1 MMRKVILVGVDSGND
16 PNFDYHMEEL
26 AGLAE
31 ACEMEVAAQ
40 VTQKLAVTNAAYY
53 VGAGKVEE
61 IRLAAETVEADCAVF
76 DNSLKPSQQR
86 NLQKALDLPVLDRT
100 NLILEIFEKR
110 ARTKEAKLQVESA
123 SLQYMLPRLVG
134 MREAL
139 SRQGGGA
146 GAGGGSGAG
155 GGLANRGA
163 GEQKLELDRR
173 KIEKRISELR
183 HDLEEIEQK
192 RATQRKKREKSEL
205 PSVALVGYTN
215 AGKSTLLNA
224 MLRRYMSEPQLF
236 SDGNPGGGDGRDS
249 GKDSGKNSGRDDSRN
264 FDRNSGKDSGRDS
277 GGDSGKNSD
286 GDSGRHSG
294 RTRGLEDKMVLE
306 KDMLFATL
314 DTTVRRISPGD
325 NRDFLLSDTVGFID
339 RLPHTLIKAFRS
351 TLAEACGADLLLQV
365 VDCSDPHHQ
374 EQMQV
379 TADTL
384 RELGA
389 EKIPMIIVMNKA
401 DRVREKEELPKV
413 IGDKIFLSAKKE
425 IGLDELLEMIH
436 EKIFADY
443 TDLEM
448 LIPYTEGGALSYLQE
463 HAVIGSL
470 EYAPEGA
477 RVSVR
482 CKNSDAARFAA
493 FVVR

>member
-1 MMRKVILVGVDSGND
+1 MRKAILVGVELDGD
-16 PNFDYHMEEL
+16 LNFDYHMEEL
-26 AGLAE
+26 RGLAE
-31 ACEMEVAAQ
+31 ACGMETAAI
-40 VTQKLAVTNAAYY
+40 VTQKLPRTNAALY
-53 VGAGKVEE
+53 VGSGKVEE
-61 IRLAAETVEADCAVF
+61 IRLTAEMVEADCVVV

-86 NLQKALDLPVLDRT
+86 NLQKELDLPVMDRT
-100 NLILEIFEKR
+100 NLILQIFEKR

-123 SLQYMLPRLVG
+123 NLQYMLPRLVG

-183 HDLEEIEQK
+183 HELEAIEK
-192 RATQRKKREKSEL
+192 DRATQRQQREKSEI

-224 MLRRYMSEPQLF
+224 MLDFCYTEDTGADIS
-236 SDGNPGGGDGRDS
+236 GTGRNSADVAADKDRTDS
-249 GKDSGKNSGRDDSRN
+249 GSTKNTRSGQARKSIEE
-264 FDRNSGKDSGRDS
+264 K
-277 GGDSGKNSD
+277 K
-286 GDSGRHSG
+286 
-294 RTRGLEDKMVLE
+294 VLE

-351 TLAEACGADLLLQV
+351 TLAEACGADLLLLV
-365 VDCSDPHHQ
+365 VDYSDPHHR
-374 EQMQV
+374 EQMRV
-379 TADTL
+379 TEDTL

-389 EKIPMIIVMNKA
+389 EKIPCIYIMNKA
-401 DRVREKEELPKV
+401 DLVMEEKELPKV
-413 IGDKIFLSAKKE
+413 VGDRIFLSAKKQ
-425 IGLDELLEMIH
+425 IGLEELLDLIR
-436 EKIFADY
+436 EKLFSDY
-443 TDLEM
+443 VDCEM
-448 LIPYTEGGALSYLQE
+448 LIPYTDGGAVAYLEE
-463 HAVIGSL
+463 HAVVHSL
-470 EYAPEGA
+470 EYGA
-477 RVSVR
+477 DGALLKLC
-482 CKNSDAARFAA
+482 CKKSDAGRYGKY
-493 FVVR
+493 VV

>member
-1 MMRKVILVGVDSGND
+1 MRKVILVGVDTGND
-16 PNFDYHMEEL
+16 PNFEYHMEEL

-31 ACEMEVAAQ
+31 ACEMEVVAQ
-40 VTQKLAVTNAAYY
+40 ATQKLAVTNAAYY
-53 VGAGKVEE
+53 VGTGKVEE

-110 ARTKEAKLQVESA
+110 ARTKEARLQVEST

-224 MLRRYMSEPQLF
+224 MLKRYMLSPWTV
-236 SDGNPGGGDGRDS
+236 SDEDTEGSP
-249 GKDSGKNSGRDDSRN
+249 GKD
-264 FDRNSGKDSGRDS
+264 SGKDSGRDS
-277 GGDSGKNSD
+277 GKDD
-286 GDSGRHSG
+286 AGDSGRDSG
-294 RTRGLEDKMVLE
+294 KDYAGDHGKYSGSTRGLENKMVLE

-325 NRDFLLSDTVGFID
+325 GRDFLLSDTVGFID

-365 VDCSDPHHQ
+365 IDCSDPHHQ

-389 EKIPMIIVMNKA
+389 EKIPMIFVMNKA
-401 DRVREKEELPKV
+401 ELVREKKELPRV
-413 IGDKIFLSAKKE
+413 VGDRIFLSAKEE
-425 IGLDELLEMIH
+425 IGLDDLLELIH

-443 TDLEM
+443 ADLEM
-448 LIPYTEGGALSYLQE
+448 LIPYTEGGTLSYLQE
-463 HAVIGSL
+463 HAMIDRL
-470 EYAPEGA
+470 EYEPEGT
-477 RVSVR
+477 RLSVR
-482 CKNSDAARFAA
+482 CKKSDAARYAA
-493 FVVR
+493 FVTS

>member
-1 MMRKVILVGVDSGND
+1 MRRAVLVGVELDGD
-16 PNFDYHMEEL
+16 LNFEYHMEEL
-26 AGLAE
+26 KGLAE
-31 ACEMEVAAQ
+31 ACELEAAAY
-40 VTQKLAVTNAAYY
+40 VTQKLPAVNAALY
-53 VGAGKVEE
+53 VGSGKAEE
-61 IRLAAETVEADCAVF
+61 IRRTAEMVEADCVVV

-86 NLQKALDLPVLDRT
+86 NLQKELDLPVMDRT
-100 NLILEIFEKR
+100 NLILQIFEKR

-123 SLQYMLPRLVG
+123 NLQYMLPRLVG

-183 HDLEEIEQK
+183 RDLEAIEQD
-192 RATQRKKREKSEL
+192 RATQRQQRRKSEL

-215 AGKSTLLNA
+215 AGKSTLLNK
-224 MLRRYMSEPQLF
+224 MLDIYMGEGPKGDTAKPEKALQDTK
-236 SDGNPGGGDGRDS
+236 SDAEMGADTRSAKP
-249 GKDSGKNSGRDDSRN
+249 
-264 FDRNSGKDSGRDS
+264 DRSAYARKSVEE
-277 GGDSGKNSD
+277 K
-286 GDSGRHSG
+286 
-294 RTRGLEDKMVLE
+294 KVLE

-365 VDCSDPHHQ
+365 VDYSDPHHR

-379 TADTL
+379 TEDTL

-389 EKIPMIIVMNKA
+389 ERIPCISIMNKA
-401 DRVREKEELPKV
+401 DLVMEESELPKIV
-413 IGDKIFLSAKKE
+413 GDKIFMSAKKG
-425 IGLDELLEMIH
+425 IGMEELLDIIR
-436 EKIFADY
+436 EKLFGDY
-443 TDLEM
+443 VACEM
-448 LIPYTEGGALSYLQE
+448 LIPYTDGGAVAYLKE
-463 HAVIGSL
+463 HAVVNSL
-470 EYAPEGA
+470 EYGPDGA
-477 RVSVR
+477 ILKLL
-482 CKNSDAARFAA
+482 CKKSDAGRYEKYI
-493 FVVR
+493 RTY

>member
-1 MMRKVILVGVDSGND
+1 MRKAILVGVDLGND

-31 ACEMEVAAQ
+31 ACEMEVVAR
-40 VTQKLAVTNAAYY
+40 VTQKMAVTNAALY
-53 VGAGKVEE
+53 VGTGKVEE
-61 IRLAAETVEADCAVF
+61 IRLAAETAEADCTVF

-86 NLQKALDLPVLDRT
+86 NLQKELDLPVLDRT

-110 ARTKEAKLQVESA
+110 ARTKEARLQVESA

-155 GGLANRGA
+155 GGLATRGA
-163 GEQKLELDRR
+163 GEQQRELDRR

-183 HDLEEIEQK
+183 RELDAIEQD
-192 RATQRKKREKSEL
+192 RATQRQKRQKSEL

-215 AGKSTLLNA
+215 AGKSTLLNT
-224 MLRRYMSEPQLF
+224 MLDKYMGESYP
-236 SDGNPGGGDGRDS
+236 DRA
-249 GKDSGKNSGRDDSRN
+249 GKS
-264 FDRNSGKDSGRDS
+264 
-277 GGDSGKNSD
+277 
-286 GDSGRHSG
+286 
-294 RTRGLEDKMVLE
+294 TEDKKVLE

-339 RLPHTLIKAFRS
+339 QLPHTLIKAFRS

-365 VDCSDPHHQ
+365 VDYSDPHYR
-374 EQMQV
+374 EQMEV

-389 EKIPMIIVMNKA
+389 EKIPCIFVMNKA
-401 DRVREKEELPKV
+401 DRMMEARDLPKV
-413 IGDKIFLSAKKE
+413 VGDKIYMSAKE
-425 IGLDELLEMIH
+425 GTGLEELMELIR
-436 EKIFADY
+436 EKLFADY
-443 TDLEM
+443 ISCEM
-448 LIPYTEGGALSYLQE
+448 LIPYADGSAVAYLKE
-463 HAVIGSL
+463 HAVVHSL
-470 EYAPEGA
+470 EYGA
-477 RVSVR
+477 DGALLRLL
-482 CKNSDAARFAA
+482 CKKSDAGRYAKYCVEDR
-493 FVVR
+493 

>member
-1 MMRKVILVGVDSGND
+1 MSESKDIMRKAVLVGVELDGD
-16 PNFDYHMEEL
+16 LNFDYHMEEL
-26 AGLAE
+26 RGLAE
-31 ACEMEVAAQ
+31 ACGMETAAI
-40 VTQKLAVTNAAYY
+40 VTQKLPRTNAALY
-53 VGAGKVEE
+53 VGSGKVEE
-61 IRLAAETVEADCAVF
+61 IRLTAEMVEADCVVV

-86 NLQKALDLPVLDRT
+86 NLQKELDLPVMDRT
-100 NLILEIFEKR
+100 NLILQIFEKR
-110 ARTKEAKLQVESA
+110 AHTKEAKLQVESA
-123 SLQYMLPRLVG
+123 NLQYMLPRLVG

-183 HDLEEIEQK
+183 HELEAIEK
-192 RATQRKKREKSEL
+192 DRATQRQQREKSEI

-224 MLRRYMSEPQLF
+224 ILDYCYSEDTGADTSGTGRKPADAAVSLRKTN
-236 SDGNPGGGDGRDS
+236 GNSAEVAADKVRIDS
-249 GKDSGKNSGRDDSRN
+249 GSAKD
-264 FDRNSGKDSGRDS
+264 
-277 GGDSGKNSD
+277 
-286 GDSGRHSG
+286 
-294 RTRGLEDKMVLE
+294 TRPRQARKSIEEKKVLE

-351 TLAEACGADLLLQV
+351 TLAEACGADLLLLV
-365 VDCSDPHHQ
+365 VDYSDPHHR

-379 TADTL
+379 TEDTL

-389 EKIPMIIVMNKA
+389 EKIPCIYIMNKA
-401 DRVREKEELPKV
+401 DLVMEEMELPKV
-413 IGDKIFLSAKKE
+413 VGDRIFLSAKKQ
-425 IGLDELLEMIH
+425 IGLEELLDLIR
-436 EKIFADY
+436 EKLFSDY
-443 TDLEM
+443 VDCEM
-448 LIPYTEGGALSYLQE
+448 LIPYTDGGAVAYLKE
-463 HAVIGSL
+463 HAVVHSL
-470 EYAPEGA
+470 EYGA
-477 RVSVR
+477 DGAFLKLC
-482 CKNSDAARFAA
+482 CKKSDAGRYGKY
-493 FVVR
+493 VV

>member
-1 MMRKVILVGVDSGND
+1 MRRTILVGVDLGND

-31 ACEMEVAAQ
+31 ACEMEVVAR
-40 VTQKLAVTNAAYY
+40 VTQKMAVTNAALY
-53 VGAGKVEE
+53 VGTGKVEE

-86 NLQKALDLPVLDRT
+86 NLQKELDLPVLDRT

-110 ARTKEAKLQVESA
+110 ARTKEARLQVESA

-183 HDLEEIEQK
+183 RELDAIEQD
-192 RATQRKKREKSEL
+192 RATQRQKRQKSEL

-215 AGKSTLLNA
+215 AGKSTLLNR
-224 MLRRYMSEPQLF
+224 MLDKYMGESYL
-236 SDGNPGGGDGRDS
+236 DRA
-249 GKDSGKNSGRDDSRN
+249 GKS
-264 FDRNSGKDSGRDS
+264 
-277 GGDSGKNSD
+277 
-286 GDSGRHSG
+286 
-294 RTRGLEDKMVLE
+294 TEDKKVLE

-339 RLPHTLIKAFRS
+339 QLPHTLIKAFRS

-365 VDCSDPHHQ
+365 VDYSDPHYR
-374 EQMQV
+374 EQMEV

-389 EKIPMIIVMNKA
+389 EKIPCIYVMNKA
-401 DRVREKEELPKV
+401 DQMMEMHDLPKV
-413 IGDKIFLSAKKE
+413 VGDKIYMSAKE
-425 IGLDELLEMIH
+425 GSGLEELLELIRA
-436 EKIFADY
+436 KLFADY
-443 TDLEM
+443 VSCEM
-448 LIPYTEGGALSYLQE
+448 RIPYTDGAAVAYLKE
-463 HAVIGSL
+463 HAVVHSL
-470 EYAPEGA
+470 EYEADGA
-477 RVSVR
+477 ILQLL
-482 CKNSDAARFAA
+482 CKKSDAGRYAKYR
-493 FVVR
+493 VEM

>member
-1 MMRKVILVGVDSGND
+1 MRKVILVGVDSGND

-110 ARTKEAKLQVESA
+110 ARTKEARLQVESA

-224 MLRRYMSEPQLF
+224 VLRRYMSEPQPVL
-236 SDGNPGGGDGRDS
+236 DGGDVREAGKDSGRDS
-249 GKDSGKNSGRDDSRN
+249 DGDFGRNSGKNSGRD
-264 FDRNSGKDSGRDS
+264 FDRDSGR
-277 GGDSGKNSD
+277 NSD
-286 GDSGRHSG
+286 GDYSRHSG
-294 RTRGLEDKMVLE
+294 RSQGPEDKMVLE

-389 EKIPMIIVMNKA
+389 EKIPMIVVMNKA
-401 DRVREKEELPKV
+401 DRVREREELPKV
-413 IGDKIFLSAKKE
+413 IGDKIFLSAKE
-425 IGLDELLEMIH
+425 GIGLDELLELIH

-443 TDLEM
+443 ANLEM

-463 HAVIGSL
+463 HAVIGHL
-470 EYAPEGA
+470 EYVPEGA

>member
-1 MMRKVILVGVDSGND
+1 MRRTILVGVDLGND

-31 ACEMEVAAQ
+31 ACEMEVVAR
-40 VTQKLAVTNAAYY
+40 VTQKMAVTNAALY
-53 VGAGKVEE
+53 VGTGKVEE

-86 NLQKALDLPVLDRT
+86 NLQKELDLPVLDRT

-110 ARTKEAKLQVESA
+110 ARTKEARLQVESA

-183 HDLEEIEQK
+183 RELEAIEQDRAIQRQK
-192 RATQRKKREKSEL
+192 RQKSEL

-215 AGKSTLLNA
+215 AGKSTLLNR
-224 MLRRYMSEPQLF
+224 MLDVCAGEA
-236 SDGNPGGGDGRDS
+236 NPDHA
-249 GKDSGKNSGRDDSRN
+249 GKSTEEK
-264 FDRNSGKDSGRDS
+264 K
-277 GGDSGKNSD
+277 
-286 GDSGRHSG
+286 
-294 RTRGLEDKMVLE
+294 VLE

-339 RLPHTLIKAFRS
+339 QLPHTLIKAFRS

-365 VDCSDPHHQ
+365 VDYSDPHYR
-374 EQMQV
+374 EQMEV

-389 EKIPMIIVMNKA
+389 EKIPCIYVMNKA
-401 DRVREKEELPKV
+401 DRMMEAHDLPKV
-413 IGDKIFLSAKKE
+413 VGDKIYMSAKDGT
-425 IGLDELLEMIH
+425 GLEELLELIR
-436 EKIFADY
+436 EKLFADY
-443 TDLEM
+443 VSCEM
-448 LIPYTEGGALSYLQE
+448 LIPYADGSAVAYLKE
-463 HAVIGSL
+463 NAVVSSL
-470 EYAPEGA
+470 EYGA
-477 RVSVR
+477 DGALLQLL
-482 CKNSDAARFAA
+482 CKKSDAGRYAKYC
-493 FVVR
+493 VM

>member
-1 MMRKVILVGVDSGND
+1 MRKVILVGVDTGND
-16 PNFDYHMEEL
+16 PNFEYHMEEL

-31 ACEMEVAAQ
+31 ACEMEVVAQ
-40 VTQKLAVTNAAYY
+40 ATQKLAVTNAAYY
-53 VGAGKVEE
+53 VGTGKVEE

-110 ARTKEAKLQVESA
+110 ARTKEARLQVESA

-224 MLRRYMSEPQLF
+224 MLKRYMLSPWTV
-236 SDGNPGGGDGRDS
+236 SDEDTEGSP
-249 GKDSGKNSGRDDSRN
+249 GKD
-264 FDRNSGKDSGRDS
+264 SGKDSGRDS
-277 GGDSGKNSD
+277 GKDD
-286 GDSGRHSG
+286 AGDSGRDSG
-294 RTRGLEDKMVLE
+294 KDYAGDHGKYSGSTRGLENKMVLE

-325 NRDFLLSDTVGFID
+325 GRDFLLSDTVGFID

-365 VDCSDPHHQ
+365 IDCSDPHHQ

-389 EKIPMIIVMNKA
+389 EKIPMIFVMNKA
-401 DRVREKEELPKV
+401 ELVREKKELPRV
-413 IGDKIFLSAKKE
+413 VGDRIFLSAKEE
-425 IGLDELLEMIH
+425 IGLDDLLELIH

-443 TDLEM
+443 ADLEM
-448 LIPYTEGGALSYLQE
+448 LIPYTEGGTLSYLQE
-463 HAVIGSL
+463 HAMIDRL
-470 EYAPEGA
+470 EYEPEGT
-477 RVSVR
+477 RLSVR
-482 CKNSDAARFAA
+482 CKKSDAARYAA
-493 FVVR
+493 FVTS

>member
-1 MMRKVILVGVDSGND
+1 MRKAILVGVELDGD
-16 PNFDYHMEEL
+16 LNFNYHMEEL
-26 AGLAE
+26 KGLAE
-31 ACEMEVAAQ
+31 ACGMETAAI
-40 VTQKLAVTNAAYY
+40 VTQKLPRTNAAFY
-53 VGAGKVEE
+53 VGSGKVGE
-61 IRLAAETVEADCAVF
+61 IRLTAEMVEADCVVV

-86 NLQKALDLPVLDRT
+86 NLQKELDLPVMDRT
-100 NLILEIFEKR
+100 NLILQIFEKR

-123 SLQYMLPRLVG
+123 NLQYMLPRLVG

-183 HDLEEIEQK
+183 RDLEAIEQD
-192 RATQRKKREKSEL
+192 RATQRQQREKSEI

-224 MLRRYMSEPQLF
+224 VLDFCYSADTGADI
-236 SDGNPGGGDGRDS
+236 SGTGRNLPDAFAE
-249 GKDSGKNSGRDDSRN
+249 KDRTNSGSV
-264 FDRNSGKDSGRDS
+264 
-277 GGDSGKNSD
+277 KN
-286 GDSGRHSG
+286 
-294 RTRGLEDKMVLE
+294 TRPGQARKSIEEKKVFE

-365 VDCSDPHHQ
+365 IDYSDPHHR
-374 EQMQV
+374 EQRKV
-379 TADTL
+379 TEETL

-389 EKIPMIIVMNKA
+389 EKIPCLLVMNKA
-401 DRVREKEELPKV
+401 DLVMEESELPKIV
-413 IGDKIFLSAKKE
+413 GDKIFLSAKKQ
-425 IGLDELLEMIH
+425 IGLEELLGLIR
-436 EKIFADY
+436 EKLFADY
-443 TDLEM
+443 VDCEM
-448 LIPYTEGGALSYLQE
+448 LIPYTDGGAVAYLKE
-463 HAVIGSL
+463 HADVHSL
-470 EYAPEGA
+470 EYGA
-477 RVSVR
+477 DGALLKLC
-482 CKNSDAARFAA
+482 CKKSDAGRYAKY
-493 FVVR
+493 VV

>member
-1 MMRKVILVGVDSGND
+1 MSESKGIMRKAVLVGVELDGD
-16 PNFDYHMEEL
+16 LNFDYHMEEL
-26 AGLAE
+26 RGLAE
-31 ACEMEVAAQ
+31 ACGMETAAI
-40 VTQKLAVTNAAYY
+40 VTQKLPRTNAALY
-53 VGAGKVEE
+53 VGSGKVEE
-61 IRLAAETVEADCAVF
+61 IRLTAEMVEADCVVV

-86 NLQKALDLPVLDRT
+86 NLQKELDLPVMDRT
-100 NLILEIFEKR
+100 NLILQIFEKR

-123 SLQYMLPRLVG
+123 NLQYMLPRLVG

-183 HDLEEIEQK
+183 HGLEAIEK
-192 RATQRKKREKSEL
+192 DRATQRQQREKNEI

-224 MLRRYMSEPQLF
+224 MLDFCYSE
-236 SDGNPGGGDGRDS
+236 DTGADTS
-249 GKDSGKNSGRDDSRN
+249 GTG
-264 FDRNSGKDSGRDS
+264 RNSDENTRSGQARKS
-277 GGDSGKNSD
+277 IEEK
-286 GDSGRHSG
+286 
-294 RTRGLEDKMVLE
+294 KVLE

-351 TLAEACGADLLLQV
+351 TLAEACGADLLLLV
-365 VDCSDPHHQ
+365 VDYSDPHHR

-379 TADTL
+379 TEDTL

-389 EKIPMIIVMNKA
+389 EKIPCIYIMNKA
-401 DRVREKEELPKV
+401 DLVMEEMETPPHLCSAADRAGHAKNAARLASASELPKV
-413 IGDKIFLSAKKE
+413 VGDRIFLSAKKQ
-425 IGLDELLEMIH
+425 IGLEELLDLIR
-436 EKIFADY
+436 EKLFSDY
-443 TDLEM
+443 VDCEM
-448 LIPYTEGGALSYLQE
+448 LIPYTDGGAVAYLKE
-463 HAVIGSL
+463 HAVVHSL
-470 EYAPEGA
+470 EYGA
-477 RVSVR
+477 DGALLKLC
-482 CKNSDAARFAA
+482 CKKSDAGRYGKY
-493 FVVR
+493 VV